1 MSDHSAPYNYFCC
14 YATYVTSYVLQPKS
28 VKKRYSGR
36 AVVVAQ
42 LVERSL
48 PIPEVRSSNTVIGK
62 FILDICLRLTVLK
75 GQKFKKK
82 EAGIGRFLRKRYR

>member
-1 MSDHSAPYNYFCC
+1 MINKNI
-14 YATYVTSYVLQPKS
+14 LQKN
-28 VKKRYSGR
+28 KKQV
-36 AVVVAQ
+36 VVVAQ

-48 PIPEVRSSNTVIGK
+48 PTPEVRSSNTVIGK